1 MAKPAKPKKLLS
13 PFMLTLAA
21 MAGWAASHEPDVFS
35 TASVGVWICGAC
47 TVALLTRAA
56 LALFTPLLGFL
67 SAIFGQAMK
76 TMHRDG
82 AET

>member
-1 MAKPAKPKKLLS
+1 MAKSAKSTKRLS
-13 PFMLTLAA
+13 PFMLTMAA
-21 MAGWAASHEPDVFS
+21 MTGWAASHEPDIFS
-35 TASVGVWICGAC
+35 TASVGVWICGAF

-67 SAIFGQAMK
+67 GIIFGRAMK
-76 TMHRDG
+76 SMHRDG

>member
-1 MAKPAKPKKLLS
+1 MAKSAKSKKLLS

-21 MAGWAASHEPDVFS
+21 MTGWAASHEPDVFS
-35 TASVGVWICGAC
+35 TASVGVWICGAF

-67 SAIFGQAMK
+67 GVIFNRALKPGQ
-76 TMHRDG
+76 RDG

>member
-1 MAKPAKPKKLLS
+1 MAKSAKSKKLLS

-21 MAGWAASHEPDVFS
+21 MAGWAAAHEPDVFS
-35 TASVGVWICGAC
+35 TASVGVWICGAF

-67 SAIFGQAMK
+67 GVVFNRAMK
-76 TMHRDG
+76 PGYRDG

>member
-1 MAKPAKPKKLLS
+1 MAKPAKSKKLIS

-21 MAGWAASHEPDVFS
+21 MTGWAAAHEPDVFS

-47 TVALLTRAA
+47 TVALLTRAV

-67 SAIFGQAMK
+67 SVVFARALKPG
-76 TMHRDG
+76 HRDG

>member
-1 MAKPAKPKKLLS
+1 MAKAAKSKKFLS
-13 PFMLTLAA
+13 PFILTMAA
-21 MAGWAASHEPDVFS
+21 MTGWAASHEPDAFS

-67 SAIFGQAMK
+67 GVVFTRAMK
-76 TMHRDG
+76 PGHHDG